1 MQDHLRSTAAHRPQS
16 LPAFSA
22 MASLVDARMG
32 PHRPYRASPSDQTDL
47 ADLPAKS
54 RRPNPWIALIV
65 RLPRRAA
72 DLFRPLRRDTQSS

>member
-1 MQDHLRSTAAHRPQS
+1 MQDHFRFTAARRPQS

-22 MASLVDARMG
+22 MASLVDARGG
-32 PHRPYRASPSDQTDL
+32 PHRPHRAPPSDQTDL
-47 ADLPAKS
+47 ADLAAKT

-65 RLPRRAA
+65 RLPRSAA